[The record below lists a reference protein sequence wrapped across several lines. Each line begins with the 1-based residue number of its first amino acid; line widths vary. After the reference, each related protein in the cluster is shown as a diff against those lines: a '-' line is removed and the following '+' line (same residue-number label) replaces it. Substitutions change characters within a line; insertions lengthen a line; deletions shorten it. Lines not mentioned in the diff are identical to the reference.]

1 MARVLIID
9 DDDHIRSSLSRCFAD
24 LGHETL
30 HAATLQEGLAQA
42 RAGADVIYL
51 DLGLPDGDG
60 KAAIDQLAAT
70 PDRPEI
76 IVITGLGD
84 NYGAREALACGA
96 WDYLRKPASPYQVKA
111 SLVGALH
118 YRASRHRETTPPQDF
133 NACGI
138 LGESPS
144 MTRVKHLLARAARS
158 EANVLIT
165 GETGVGKELAAKA
178 VHANS
183 PRAGG
188 PFVVVDCST
197 ISKQLVESQLYGH
210 VRGSFTGAHAD
221 HAGLVAAAHGGV
233 LFLDEVGELPL
244 SLQKSLL
251 RVLQERRYR
260 PVGGT
265 RELASNFR
273 LVAATNR
280 DLEAMTGTGG
290 FRGDLLF
297 RLRTMEVALPALRER
312 GEDMVL
318 LARHFTAKS
327 CSRYGATQ
335 KALSPQLLQALAAY
349 GWPGNVRELGNVLE
363 ATVIEAGQDPV
374 LYPKHLPHHVRL
386 SAIGEAAP
394 PQAAPAVV
402 EGVSTED
409 MPAKPTPPLPS
420 YEAFKAAQ
428 DRVYFQQLLD
438 LAGRDVARASQI
450 SGLSV
455 PSIYRRLQQIG
466 LPTPGRTRR

>member
-1 MARVLIID
+1 MATVLIID
-9 DDDHIRSSLSRCFAD
+9 DDDFIRASLARCFAD

-30 HAATLQEGLAQA
+30 LAPTLREGLSLA
-42 RAGADVIYL
+42 RSGVDVIYL

-60 KAAIDQLAAT
+60 KQAIDQLAAT
-70 PDRPEI
+70 PSTPEI

-96 WDYLRKPASPYQVKA
+96 WDYLRKPASPHVVKA
-111 SLVGALH
+111 SLSSALH
-118 YRASRHRETTPPQDF
+118 YRASRLQATRQEDTPRTF

-138 LGESPS
+138 LGESPP
-144 MTRVKHLLARAARS
+144 MVRVKQLLGRAAQS
-158 EANVLIT
+158 EANVLIC

-183 PRAGG
+183 PRSGG
-188 PFVVVDCST
+188 PFVVVDCSN

-221 HAGLVAAAHGGV
+221 HPGLVAAAHGGV

-244 SLQKSLL
+244 GLQKSFL

-260 PVGGT
+260 PVGST
-265 RELASNFR
+265 REQVSDFR

-280 DLEAMTGTGG
+280 DLEAMTAQGL

-297 RLRTMEVALPALRER
+297 RLRTMEVTLPALRER
-312 GEDMVL
+312 GEDLTL
-318 LARHFTAKS
+318 LARHFAAKA
-327 CSRYGATQ
+327 CSRYGLAQ
-335 KALSPQLLQALAAY
+335 KSLSPQLLRALREY

-363 ATVIEAGQDPV
+363 ATVIEAGADPV
-374 LYPKHLPHHVRL
+374 LYPKHLPHLVRL
-386 SAIGEAAP
+386 SSLTENEADAEAERP
-394 PQAAPAVV
+394 VRAVPGAV
-402 EGVSTED
+402 PG
-409 MPAKPTPPLPS
+409 ALPS
-420 YEAFKAAQ
+420 YEAFKLEQ
-428 DRVYFQQLLD
+428 DRVYFRQLLD
-438 LAGRDVARASQI
+438 AAGRDMRRASQL

-455 PSIYRRLQQIG
+455 PSIYRRLNQIG
-466 LPTPGRTRR
+466 LPTPGKHRD

>member
-9 DDDHIRSSLSRCFAD
+9 DDDFIRSSLARCFAD

-30 HAATLQEGLAQA
+30 LAANLQEGLAQA
-42 RAGADVIYL
+42 EAGADVIYL

-70 PDRPEI
+70 ATRPEI

-96 WDYLRKPASPYQVKA
+96 WDYLRKPASPHQVKA
-111 SLVGALH
+111 SLAGALH
-118 YRASRHRETTPPQDF
+118 YRASRHQDAALPQAF

-138 LGESPS
+138 LGESAS
-144 MTRVKHLLARAARS
+144 MSRVKHLLARAAQS

-197 ISKQLVESQLYGH
+197 MSRQLVESQLYGH
-210 VRGSFTGAHAD
+210 MRGSFTGAHAD

-244 SLQKSLL
+244 TLQKSLL

-265 RELASNFR
+265 RELVSDFR

-280 DLEAMTGTGG
+280 DLDAMTAAGA

-297 RLRTMEVALPALRER
+297 RLRTMDVTLPALRER
-312 GEDMVL
+312 GDDLLL
-318 LARHFTAKS
+318 LARHFAAKS
-327 CSRYGATQ
+327 CSRYRLPQ
-335 KALSPQLLQALAAY
+335 KLLSPHLLQALGGY
-349 GWPGNVRELGNVLE
+349 DWPGNVRELGNVME
-363 ATVIEAGQDPV
+363 AAVIEAGQDPA
-374 LYPKHLPHHVRL
+374 LYPKHLPPHVRL
-386 SAIGEAAP
+386 SAIGEAEA
-394 PQAAPAVV
+394 AAPVLSPPVTPAALPAPL
-402 EGVSTED
+402 STYD
-409 MPAKPTPPLPS
+409 
-420 YEAFKAAQ
+420 AFKAAQ
-428 DRVYFQQLLD
+428 DRQYFQQLLEIT
-438 LAGRDVARASQI
+438 GPDVVRASQI

-466 LPTPGRTRR
+466 LPTPGKVRR